1 MLPRVLPF
9 VPLPPVFGTLFQPSC
24 RQPATVFSPSS
35 KVTWACLCLHPSLVS
50 HRSTFID
57 TPTTHPLLLLVFS
70 PVFIASS
77 SSSGSTLHPYNSR
90 KRTST
95 SSTPA
100 KKRRNITPSSK
111 TKTGTSASSSS
122 SSSSTNATHQTKY
135 SVVGAD
141 TGNKAGGKGD
151 QSVKGIF
158 QSLEYGPA
166 PESQGTFNAWLDDHG
181 RKFGHFINNEW
192 YDAGGRSYYTT
203 TAPATGEKLADT
215 IQGDKADV
223 EHAVS
228 CARTA
233 HTSWSQLAP
242 HVRARHLYAV
252 ARNVAKHARL
262 LAVCEAVDNGKTI
275 RESRDADIPLCA
287 RWLYHYAGWAQLK
300 GKNS

>member
-1 MLPRVLPF
+1 MYPTVL
-9 VPLPPVFGTLFQPSC
+9 L
-24 RQPATVFSPSS
+24 
-35 KVTWACLCLHPSLVS
+35 SL
-50 HRSTFID
+50 
-57 TPTTHPLLLLVFS
+57 THPPLTHFFFWSFPRFHCFLFFFWFNLT
-70 PVFIASS
+70 
-77 SSSGSTLHPYNSR
+77 TLYNSR